1 MSARIVLAVLSATVL
16 VATGMSWATVGSL
29 KGGSNSTD
37 VLDPVPQEKHHQ
49 EGDGATDILL
59 VGHDSRTDV
68 QGNPLPLDVL
78 KALRTE
84 QSQGTNTD
92 TIIVVRIPDDGSAA
106 HAVSIPRDTY
116 VEIPGTGRSDK
127 INSVYGVQQSTV
139 AQQLRDSGFADEA
152 RIERESA
159 QGGRRALVNTVE
171 ELTGARID
179 HFAEINLYGF
189 YLLTQAIGGVEVCL
203 NKPTTDPG
211 SGADFPAGRQTL
223 SGGDALSFVR
233 QRGGLPRG
241 DLDRIVRQQVFMAS
255 AVNEVL
261 SAGTLTDPARLS
273 AMVSAT
279 RRSVVLDKDWDVLAF
294 AQQMHGIA
302 AGAVDFVTI
311 PVLDI
316 AARNDKGQSIVT
328 VDPVQVRAFVSGLLG
343 APGKA
348 SPAAPAAP
356 GPVTPGAPVADA
368 PLTPG
373 GLTAPG
379 GLNPHQHT
387 VDVLNGTD
395 VTGLAGEVSSR
406 LVTAGFLRGKTDNA
420 RPRRTTMIKVSPG
433 RIDIGQQV
441 ADMLGGGIPV
451 LTEEGLAADRVV
463 VLIGTDYA
471 PRRGDRLSGPGLL
484 RLDGGRAAA
493 PPPRL
498 PAPQP
503 SPISADGVPCIN

>member
-1 MSARIVLAVLSATVL
+1 MSARVVVALLSATVL
-16 VATGMSWATVGSL
+16 LATGMGWATVGSL
-29 KGGSNSTD
+29 TSGSNSTD
-37 VLDPVPQEKHHQ
+37 VLDPVLPDKHPQD
-49 EGDGATDILL
+49 GDGATDILL
-59 VGHDSRTDV
+59 VGNDSRTDA

-116 VEIPGTGRSDK
+116 VQIPGTGRSDK

-139 AQQLRDSGFADEA
+139 ARQLRDSGFADEA

-159 QGGRRALVNTVE
+159 QGGRRALVNAVE
-171 ELTGARID
+171 QLTGVRID
-179 HFAEINLYGF
+179 HFAEVNLYGF

-203 NKPTTDPG
+203 NKATTDPG

-273 AMVSAT
+273 ALVSAT
-279 RRSVVLDKDWDVLAF
+279 RKSVVLDKDWNMLAF

-316 AARNDKGQSIVT
+316 NARSDKGQSIVT
-328 VDPVQVRAFVSGLLG
+328 VDPAQVRTFVSGLLG
-343 APGKA
+343 PPKAGPAPRG
-348 SPAAPAAP
+348 PA
-356 GPVTPGAPVADA
+356 TPSTP
-368 PLTPG
+368 TSPG
-373 GLTAPG
+373 GLITPG
-379 GLNPHQHT
+379 ELDPQGHT

-395 VTGLAGEVSSR
+395 VTGLAGKISTQ
-406 LVTAGFLRGKTDNA
+406 LVAAGFHAGKTDNA
-420 RPRRTTMIKVSPG
+420 ESRQRTTIKVSPG
-433 RIDIGQQV
+433 RIDIGQRV
-441 ADMLGGGIPV
+441 ADLLGGGIPV
-451 LTEEGLAADRVV
+451 LAQQGLAADRIV
-463 VLIGTDYA
+463 VLIGADY
-471 PRRGDRLSGPGLL
+471 PSRRGDRLGGPALL
-484 RLDGGRAAA
+484 TLGGSPAA

-498 PAPQP
+498 PAPRL
-503 SPISADGVPCIN
+503 SAISADGVPCIN